1 MTARV
6 AALRRPGYR
15 TEAML
20 LAALLGVVGRA
31 EADEPLLRR
40 VAAGDSRALR
50 TLYDRNA
57 PAALAL
63 AFRILRAKAEAEEV
77 VQEAFVEVWRRAA
90 SFDPRRGSASSYVLA
105 VCRSRALDRLRSR
118 GSAERA
124 AAASAR
130 EEPEPSPLPIESAV
144 QRQDRERVQR
154 ALATLPAEQRAA
166 IELSYFAG
174 LSQREIAERLGDPL
188 GTVKTRV
195 RLALEKLAALLGDE
209 KRNALP

>member
-1 MTARV
+1 MTAGV
-6 AALRRPGYR
+6 AALRRPEYR

-20 LAALLGVVGRA
+20 LAALLGIVGRA

-40 VAAGDSRALR
+40 IAAGDSRALR
-50 TLYDRNA
+50 SLYDRHA
-57 PAALAL
+57 STALAL
-63 AFRILRAKAEAEEV
+63 ACRILRARSEAEEI
-77 VQEAFVEVWRRAA
+77 VQEAFIEVWRRAA
-90 SFDPRRGSASSYVLA
+90 TFDGRRGSASSFVIA
-105 VCRSRALDRLRSR
+105 ICRSRALDRLRSR

-124 AAASAR
+124 VAASAR
-130 EEPEPSPLPIESAV
+130 EEPEPPPLPIESAV

-154 ALATLPAEQRAA
+154 ALSALPAEQRIA

-174 LSQREIAERLGDPL
+174 LTQREIAERLGEPL

-195 RLALEKLAALLGDE
+195 RLALEKLSALLDDE

>member
-1 MTARV
+1 MTAGV

-20 LAALLGVVGRA
+20 LAALLGIVGRA
-31 EADEPLLRR
+31 ESDEPLLRL

-50 TLYDRNA
+50 SLYDRHA

-63 AFRILRAKAEAEEV
+63 AFRILRAKSEAEEV

-90 SFDPRRGSASSYVLA
+90 AFDPRRGTASSFVLN
-105 VCRSRALDRLRSR
+105 VCRSRALDRLRAR

-130 EEPEPSPLPIESAV
+130 EEPEPAPLPIESAV
-144 QRQDRERVQR
+144 QRQDRERVRQ
-154 ALATLPAEQRAA
+154 ALAALPAEQRAA
-166 IELSYFAG
+166 IELAYFAG
-174 LSQREIAERLGDPL
+174 LTQREIAERLGEPL

-195 RLALEKLAALLGDE
+195 RLALEKLSAILDDE
-209 KRNALP
+209 KRALP